1 MIGKRL
7 KEARKLCGMTQEK
20 LGVMIGI
27 EEATARQ
34 RISQYELGTH
44 TPKYSLA
51 CQLAEILGVPEC
63 YFYVKDDEFAKKVL
77 DLYKKEAK
85 PHA

>member
-1 MIGKRL
+1 
-7 KEARKLCGMTQEK
+7 MTQEK

-51 CQLAEILGVPEC
+51 CLMAEILHVPEC
-63 YFYVKDDEFAKKVL
+63 YFYIKSDDFADKVL
-77 DLYKKEAK
+77 ALYQAVNSHCATDTKEK
-85 PHA
+85 

>member
-7 KEARKLCGMTQEK
+7 KEARKMCGMTQER

-44 TPKYSLA
+44 TPKFSLA
-51 CQLAEILGVPEC
+51 CQMAELLGMPEC

-77 DLYKKEAK
+77 DLYREELK
-85 PHA
+85 HRT

>member
-1 MIGKRL
+1 M
-7 KEARKLCGMTQEK
+7 CGMTQEK

-51 CQLAEILGVPEC
+51 CQMAEILGVPEC
-63 YFYVKDDEFAKKVL
+63 YFYIKSDEFAMKVL
-77 DLYKKEAK
+77 NLYREESIPKT
-85 PHA
+85 